1 LSPAKREEFD
11 QILSQTPDPK
21 AAAKDIF
28 IDELLRHDSGVQ
40 PNAFDGS
47 RERAMQDFAERKL
60 GAKGPVDRDQFF
72 DLAKQRFV
80 ERGAHKEDMG
90 AKLDD
95 WNARRDAHRKE
106 METIYAPA
114 KQVAG
119 VWL

>member
-1 LSPAKREEFD
+1 
-11 QILSQTPDPK
+11 
-21 AAAKDIF
+21 
-28 IDELLRHDSGVQ
+28 
-40 PNAFDGS
+40 
-47 RERAMQDFAERKL
+47 
-60 GAKGPVDRDQFF
+60 
-72 DLAKQRFV
+72 
-80 ERGAHKEDMG
+80 MG